1 MIAKRR
7 WLALGLAAIA
17 GLAPA
22 CSLNIKDGGFTAQ
35 GLVVDRGGRPV
46 PGVTVKARNYSTV
59 TDGHGCFLLAEITS
73 PNPHLMPFS
82 VEAAGAKP
90 FSGTVDSPGSVRI
103 RIVLADA
110 KSAADT
116 VLDSSP
122 APERLLSCEPP
133 PGPPWMDESSAAA
146 ASSTRIA
153 ALSELPAHLGEY
165 PCRNGLLESPV
176 LTAALQNLLPGA
188 YEKYVENMRPAGCG
202 PLMEHGSWI
211 VFNLSRPY
219 ANVLH
224 PNLEGGRT
232 ALILVHSQSAR
243 VYLFWFPT
251 YWDLKAARI
260 YGPQPVPK
268 DVSTIIVDE
277 LTMILG
283 HIATVSWRDGA
294 VQVELRTNRGGR

>member
-1 MIAKRR
+1 
-7 WLALGLAAIA
+7 
-17 GLAPA
+17 
-22 CSLNIKDGGFTAQ
+22 
-35 GLVVDRGGRPV
+35 
-46 PGVTVKARNYSTV
+46 
-59 TDGHGCFLLAEITS
+59 
-73 PNPHLMPFS
+73 
-82 VEAAGAKP
+82 
-90 FSGTVDSPGSVRI
+90 
-103 RIVLADA
+103 
-110 KSAADT
+110 
-116 VLDSSP
+116 
-122 APERLLSCEPP
+122 
-133 PGPPWMDESSAAA
+133 
-146 ASSTRIA
+146 
-153 ALSELPAHLGEY
+153 
-165 PCRNGLLESPV
+165 
-176 LTAALQNLLPGA
+176 
-188 YEKYVENMRPAGCG
+188 
-202 PLMEHGSWI
+202 MEHGSWI

-232 ALILVHSQSAR
+232 ALILVHSQTAR